1 MLNETFRIDWVFID
15 SVVITLLLIL
25 LISVRIFKSTHRWR
39 SSFSNEA
46 IERLLLPYV
55 IESVKKQT
63 FFIKKCFLTRKSFSG
78 DNKNMKPLIF
88 ILRTN
93 YKRKLLTIL
102 TEGLCSYGF
111 DVITLRIKMERH
123 LSQNNFEKFVSNEVN
138 SLIFSIIEIYRK
150 ITQTDNQQYILLS
163 HSRSKVPYKIFG
175 DEKNMGMILI
185 NPKVTERKAKSL
197 YEFFINSH
205 KKFYLFIIFS
215 RKSILLFKNKNINQM
230 LKELHSTKFDKKKI
244 IILDKSK
251 NSFKYY
257 ETIILGMIIDIVEN
271 KLMTLDV

>member
-1 MLNETFRIDWVFID
+1 
-15 SVVITLLLIL
+15 
-25 LISVRIFKSTHRWR
+25 
-39 SSFSNEA
+39 
-46 IERLLLPYV
+46 LPHV

-63 FFIKKCFLTRKSFSG
+63 FFIKECFLTRISFSG
-78 DNKNMKPLIF
+78 KDKKMKPLIF

-111 DVITLRIKMERH
+111 DVITLRIKIEHH
-123 LSQNNFEKFVSNEVN
+123 LSKNNFEKIVSNDVN
-138 SLIFSIIEIYRK
+138 SSIFSIIEIYRK
-150 ITQTDNQQYILLS
+150 ITQIDNQKYILLS
-163 HSRSKVPYKIFG
+163 HSRSKVPYKISG
-175 DEKNMGMILI
+175 TEKNIGMILI
-185 NPKVTERKAKSL
+185 NPKVTQRKARSF
-197 YEFFINSH
+197 YEFYINSH

-271 KLMTLDV
+271 KLMILDV